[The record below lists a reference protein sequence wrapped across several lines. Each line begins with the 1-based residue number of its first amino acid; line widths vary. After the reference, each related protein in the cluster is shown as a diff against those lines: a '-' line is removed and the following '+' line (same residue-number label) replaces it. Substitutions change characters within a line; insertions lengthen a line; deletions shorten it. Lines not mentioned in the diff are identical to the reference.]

1 LNWTNEVPDINDV
14 RLLAEQ
20 LRRIPRLAHVVGRD
34 DVDEDAWAIANGLR
48 DIRESCSVLFGELIP
63 SLMVLDPTDVGAEEV
78 LHKIGELLRH
88 IRYHT
93 ADSRFFGYLAESPGA
108 DDDRDQ
114 DL

>member
-1 LNWTNEVPDINDV
+1 
-14 RLLAEQ
+14 
-20 LRRIPRLAHVVGRD
+20 
-34 DVDEDAWAIANGLR
+34 
-48 DIRESCSVLFGELIP
+48 
-63 SLMVLDPTDVGAEEV
+63 LMVLDPTDVGAEEV